1 VVVSSIYLEAN
12 MRKTPTSGAQ
22 NGCHGNAGCLA
33 TETLNLQF
41 MIEYFKN

>member
-1 VVVSSIYLEAN
+1 
-12 MRKTPTSGAQ
+12 MSGAQ

-41 MIEYFKN
+41 MIEYFKK